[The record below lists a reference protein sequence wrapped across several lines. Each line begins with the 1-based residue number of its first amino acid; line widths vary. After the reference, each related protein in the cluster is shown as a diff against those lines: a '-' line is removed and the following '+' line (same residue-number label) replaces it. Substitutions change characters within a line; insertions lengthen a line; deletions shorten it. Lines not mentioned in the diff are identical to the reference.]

1 MNLQPLI
8 VPELPVH
15 ASLIDTLHTTVFGP
29 GAHTRAAFRLREQ
42 GPHDPGASFVAIKD
56 DELIGTV
63 RMTPVVSANAQS
75 GFLLGPLAVSPN
87 WQNVG
92 LGKALVARAIAPADA
107 ITGADYVLL
116 VGDAP
121 YYAPLG
127 FDVCAPG
134 RVALPGPVDPRRLL
148 VKPLGDF
155 DAATIS
161 GMIRHKGRYQR

>member
-1 MNLQPLI
+1 MNMQSLI

-15 ASLIDTLHTTVFGP
+15 TALIDTVHTTVFGP

-42 GPHDPGASFVAIKD
+42 GPHDLAASFVAMKD

-63 RMTPVVSANAQS
+63 RMTPVVSVAGQK
-75 GFLLGPLAVSPN
+75 GFLLGPLAVLPN

-92 LGKALVARAIAPADA
+92 LGKALVESAVLAAKDSGWAN
-107 ITGADYVLL
+107 YVLL

-121 YYAPLG
+121 YYASLG
-127 FDVCAPG
+127 FKVCAPG

-148 VKPLGDF
+148 IHSLGDF
-155 DAATIS
+155 DPANIN
-161 GMIRHKGRYQR
+161 GMIKHAGRQ